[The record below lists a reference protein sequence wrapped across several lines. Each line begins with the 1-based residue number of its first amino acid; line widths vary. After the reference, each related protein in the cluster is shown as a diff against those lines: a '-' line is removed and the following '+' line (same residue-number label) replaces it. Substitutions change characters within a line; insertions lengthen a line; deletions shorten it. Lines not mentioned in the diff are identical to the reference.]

1 MWNYIMSTRSQEK
14 TTKLSFLNFKEV
26 SIDRFDITSILVLI
40 IKFLSEEEKSKVQDD
55 NDYVQELVRV

>member
-1 MWNYIMSTRSQEK
+1 MSTRSQEK

-40 IKFLSEEEKSKVQDD
+40 IKLLSEEEKLKVQDG

>member
-1 MWNYIMSTRSQEK
+1 MSTRSQEK